1 MAEFGPASSRRVA
14 VLALAGVLSL
24 SLVAV
29 AVSFASR
36 SHAAHHV
43 SPVVEG
49 VAGDNGGPREARRPP
64 RRPPE
69 HHPMWPSYRDR
80 STAAPSEVSQAS
92 EREDVELE
100 PFQLDVLELEP
111 SAQVRVL
118 EGDFQL
124 ILAMCS
130 EELDTRPRE
139 GARLSVSF
147 TLKPFRG
154 EATLAS
160 VAFTPKSDVHDPEL
174 LDCASRMLHEEV
186 LPAEFVDALPGGE
199 LTVEQGANMSPSSMI
214 EDALPAP
221 PPNGG

>member
-36 SHAAHHV
+36 SRAAHV
-43 SPVVEG
+43 SPAVER
-49 VAGDNGGPREARRPP
+49 VASDNDGPREARRPP
-64 RRPPE
+64 RRPPK
-69 HHPMWPSYRDR
+69 HHHTWPSYDARVD
-80 STAAPSEVSQAS
+80 AAPSEPSRRD
-92 EREDVELE
+92 ERGDAELQ

-111 SAQVRVL
+111 AAQVRVL
-118 EGDFQL
+118 EGDFQV

-130 EELDTRPRE
+130 EELDARPRE
-139 GARLSVSF
+139 GTELSVSF
-147 TLKPFRG
+147 TLKPSRG
-154 EATLAS
+154 EATVAS
-160 VAFTPKSDVHDPEL
+160 VAFTPNSDVRDPEL
-174 LDCASRMLHEEV
+174 LECARCMLHEEV